1 MNKQPSQRESER
13 IDVEINAL
21 LRVTS
26 ESESRIYPSKTRN
39 LSAGGACIVVERG
52 INDLENRL
60 RPREAQVLVAL
71 ELYRGESEVKAAA
84 LPVWIRSTTDWVET
98 PRESE
103 PRLVIGL
110 SFVDMGERETEEIKA
125 FLAEVSKP
133 SR

>member
-1 MNKQPSQRESER
+1 
-13 IDVEINAL
+13 
-21 LRVTS
+21 
-26 ESESRIYPSKTRN
+26 
-39 LSAGGACIVVERG
+39 
-52 INDLENRL
+52 
-60 RPREAQVLVAL
+60 
-71 ELYRGESEVKAAA
+71 VKAAA